1 MFHFIGIPSKRSL
14 ALWLACCALLLGG
27 LKQAPGE
34 EEAVVS
40 GEVVAAPPEA
50 TTLAPPEAT
59 PLAALWSTASAGGKY
74 RMLLRQIEVAAD
86 REAHG
91 DFKDDGLHNRMEYAG
106 YADLPRGHWVY
117 AQPNWYIWRDVA
129 EQPLQQRSWGTEQ
142 ATGEPDTNAVGDIE
156 TAWASLSQDSQEEW
170 LLLEYADL
178 IEPLAVQVYE
188 TYNPGA
194 LTKVSVFNSLG
205 MEEVVWEGEDPTPLG
220 AEKGVS
226 IVPFKTGYPVNR
238 VKLYFDSVRVAG
250 WNEIDAVGLRDN
262 AGQTHWATVAH
273 ASSTYAEQQENVD
286 SLPLVEV
293 ESSLEMEQRIA
304 QLEMEVGELRQTV
317 DELKQLQTTLEE
329 LKRLLEQKV
338 NE

>member
-1 MFHFIGIPSKRSL
+1 MFHLLGVHSKWSI
-14 ALWLACCALLLGG
+14 AMWLACFGLLLGG
-27 LKQAPGE
+27 LRSLPGE
-34 EEAVVS
+34 EPAAVS
-40 GEVVAAPPEA
+40 GEIVAATSDAAE
-50 TTLAPPEAT
+50 LV
-59 PLAALWSTASAGGKY
+59 ALWSTASAGGKY

-86 REAHG
+86 RETHG
-91 DFKDDGLHNRMEYAG
+91 DFKDDGLQSRTEYAG
-106 YADLPRGHWVY
+106 HADLPRGYWVY
-117 AQPNWYIWRDVA
+117 AQPYWYIWRDLA

-142 ATGEPDTNAVGDIE
+142 ATGEPDTNEAGDISS
-156 TAWASLSQDSQEEW
+156 AWASLSQDAQEEW
-170 LLLEYADL
+170 LLLEYAEL
-178 IEPLAVQVYE
+178 IEPLTVQVYE

-194 LTKVSVFNSLG
+194 LTKVSVFNAVG

-226 IVPFKTGYPVNR
+226 VVPFKVGYPINR
-238 VKLYFDSVRVAG
+238 VKLYFDSIRVAG

-304 QLEMEVGELRQTV
+304 QLEMEVRELRQTV
-317 DELKQLQTTLEE
+317 DELKQLQASLEE